1 MRVREVPIKS
11 GQNGINHF
19 GKEGKNYML
28 KVSINAVPSYIELGR
43 KSGANLLL
51 VGNPG
56 VGKSAII
63 NGMASDDC
71 NVISFTGSSTYE
83 ESINGIPYRDT
94 NDNQQKYLEPQWLK
108 DMWEF
113 ADSHKD
119 GYNILFIDEFNT
131 AEPQVLKT
139 FLSILT
145 EKKVPTQPRALPD
158 GTVIVA
164 AMNPCNQN
172 NGEELI
178 RPLAS
183 RFMTLEIES
192 SIANYK
198 AFVAGDQKPD
208 GKVNTVSNPNDIQ
221 TEQILAL
228 IDQISPA
235 DWNTFEDGSYHEINP
250 RSFTNFTE
258 ALKWVDK
265 PIQRCGDLSLAFLGQ
280 RLKMAEEVEADKE
293 KREKKIKNGS
303 VYYNETE
310 LRALSTDDLKAYYAQ
325 ICKPGLQSSG
335 GKALACRLQCR
346 AILAE
351 RGVAED

>member
-1 MRVREVPIKS
+1 
-11 GQNGINHF
+11 
-19 GKEGKNYML
+19 ML
-28 KVSINAVPSYIELGR
+28 KVSINAVPSFIELAR
-43 KSGANLLL
+43 KSKANILL

-56 VGKSAII
+56 VGKSSVI
-63 NGMASDDC
+63 NGMADENT

-94 NDNQQKYLEPQWLK
+94 ADNQQKYLEPQWLK

-113 ADSHKD
+113 SDSHKD
-119 GYNILFIDEFNT
+119 GYNIMLIDEFNT

-139 FLSILT
+139 FLSVLT
-145 EKKVPTQPRALPD
+145 EKKVPTQARPLPEN
-158 GTVIVA
+158 TVIVA

-192 SIANYK
+192 NIASYK
-198 AFVAGDQKPD
+198 AYIAGNQKPD
-208 GKVNTVSNPNDIQ
+208 GKVNVVSEPNVFEE
-221 TEQILAL
+221 EQILAL

-235 DWNTFEDGSYHEINP
+235 DWNRFEDGSYHEINP
-250 RSFTNFTE
+250 RSMSNFIET
-258 ALKWVDK
+258 LKWVDK

-280 RLKMAEEVEADKE
+280 RLKFVEEIKEQQAKHEAKVKSMDE
-293 KREKKIKNGS
+293 
-303 VYYNETE
+303 YYTEQE
-310 LRALSTDDLKAYYAQ
+310 LRDLTTDDLKAYFEQ
-325 ICKPGLQSSG
+325 ISKPGMAKNGNKLIQ
-335 GKALACRLQCR
+335 CRIQCR

-351 RGVAED
+351 RGIKVA

>member
-1 MRVREVPIKS
+1 
-11 GQNGINHF
+11 
-19 GKEGKNYML
+19 ML

-63 NGMASDDC
+63 NGMASEDC

-83 ESINGIPYRDT
+83 ESINGIPYRDA
-94 NDNQQKYLEPQWLK
+94 NDNQQKYLEPEWLK
-108 DMWEF
+108 KMWEF
-113 ADSHKD
+113 SDSHKD

-139 FLSILT
+139 FLSVLT
-145 EKKVPTQPRALPD
+145 EKKVPTQARALPAN
-158 GTVIVA
+158 TVIVA

-198 AFVAGDQKPD
+198 AYIAGDQKPD
-208 GKVNTVSNPNDIQ
+208 GKVNVVDKPNDIQ
-221 TEQILAL
+221 TDQILGL
-228 IDQISPA
+228 IDQISSA
-235 DWNTFEDGSYHEINP
+235 DWNSFEDGSYHEINP
-250 RSFTNFTE
+250 RSFSNFIET
-258 ALKWVDK
+258 LKWVDK
-265 PIQRCGDLSLAFLGQ
+265 PLQRCGDLSLAFLGQ
-280 RLKMAEEVEADKE
+280 RLKMAEEITAEKE
-293 KREKKIKNGS
+293 KHEKKVKNGS
-303 VYYNETE
+303 AYYTQEE

-325 ICKPGLQSSG
+325 ITKPNMANSG
-335 GKALACRLQCR
+335 GKLLTCRLQCR

-351 RGVAED
+351 RGVAEE

>member
-1 MRVREVPIKS
+1 
-11 GQNGINHF
+11 
-19 GKEGKNYML
+19 ML
-28 KVSINAVPSYIELGR
+28 KVSISAVPSFIELAR
-43 KSGANLLL
+43 KSKANILL

-56 VGKSAII
+56 VGKSAVI
-63 NGMASDDC
+63 NGMADENT

-113 ADSHKD
+113 SDSHKD

-139 FLSILT
+139 FLSVLT
-145 EKKVPTQPRALPD
+145 EKRVPTQARPLPEN
-158 GTVIVA
+158 TVIVA

-192 SIANYK
+192 TLDSYK
-198 AFVAGDQKPD
+198 AFIKGTQKPD
-208 GKVNTVSNPNDIQ
+208 GKVNVVDKENEISEEEIIGLLN
-221 TEQILAL
+221 
-228 IDQISPA
+228 QISPA
-235 DWNTFEDGSYHEINP
+235 DWNRFTDGSYHEINP
-250 RSFTNFTE
+250 RSVSNFLE

-265 PIQRCGDLSLAFLGQ
+265 PEKRCSDLAYAFLGQ
-280 RLKMAEEVEADKE
+280 RLRMDSEVKQEQAKHEEKVKSMDEYYTE
-293 KREKKIKNGS
+293 K
-303 VYYNETE
+303 E
-310 LRALSTDDLKAYYAQ
+310 LRALSDEDLKAYFEQ
-325 ICKPGLQSSG
+325 INKIAIVKNGNKLIN
-335 GKALACRLQCR
+335 CRIRCR

-351 RGVAED
+351 RGVKLA